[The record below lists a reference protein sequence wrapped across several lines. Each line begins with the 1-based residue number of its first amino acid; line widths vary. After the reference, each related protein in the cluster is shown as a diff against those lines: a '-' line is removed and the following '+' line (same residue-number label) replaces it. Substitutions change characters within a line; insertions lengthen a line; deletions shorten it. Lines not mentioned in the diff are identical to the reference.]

1 MAPGYSVATDRRL
14 HCESIFPGCNDTGI
28 GSEIPVDQAAMQ
40 GPLSHLRCHTFNPE
54 SLMNNATLARA
65 ASLALAA
72 GITAGLAANAPAM
85 AQGKPAMEKCYGIAK
100 AGKNDCAAGPG
111 TSCSGTSTR
120 DYQGDAWKLVP
131 KGTCEKTATPKGNGS
146 LKPIKR

>member
-1 MAPGYSVATDRRL
+1 
-14 HCESIFPGCNDTGI
+14 
-28 GSEIPVDQAAMQ
+28 
-40 GPLSHLRCHTFNPE
+40 
-54 SLMNNATLARA
+54 MNNATLARA

-72 GITAGLAANAPAM
+72 GITAGLAAA
-85 AQGKPAMEKCYGIAK
+85 AQAKPAMEKCYGIAK

-131 KGTCEKTATPKGNGS
+131 KGTCEKTTTPKGNGS